1 MSLALIQQFYGLAGS
16 GRFDEALGLFA
27 EDARVQ
33 FNGPREIPLSGV
45 YEGHAGI
52 QRFFGIVAANV
63 QVELF
68 EALEFIDG
76 GATVAVVGHERSSV
90 KSTGK
95 RFDVPWVQVWRVRDG
110 RIAELVDFFDTGSM
124 THAFQN

>member
-16 GRFDEALGLFA
+16 GRFGEALALFA

-33 FNGPREIPLSGV
+33 FHGPREIPLSGV
-45 YEGHAGI
+45 YSGHAGI
-52 QRFFGIVAANV
+52 QKFFGFVGSQV

-68 EALEFIDG
+68 EAREFIDG
-76 GATVAVVGHERSSV
+76 GDTVAVIGHERSTV
-90 KSTGK
+90 KATGK

-110 RIAELVDFFDTGSM
+110 RITELSDFFDTGSM
-124 THAFQN
+124 APAFRN